1 MNLSRRVR
9 IAAMGIALAVTYAG
23 VLFVAN
29 RQLSRLLPEAIA
41 EAVGG
46 HDADRYAVQIGRV
59 RLSPTLRGLTV
70 EDLVVAFD
78 STAAE
83 AITEPALVRSAG
95 LGRVRLSGI
104 RLIPLLFGQGIFV
117 SSAEIDEPEI
127 VLDFSGSAVQGS
139 SVRDADSSET
149 VSPASEEFRP
159 PEASLRYFRI
169 RDGSVDLIRVTD
181 HGTLTSSLH
190 GLDLELTEIRIDEV
204 AFANPARALAN
215 SDVSIAFDSAR
226 YMFDDSLYVATA
238 TRFRANSR
246 DSLAE
251 IGAVQ
256 LTPTLGAAPFFDRLP
271 QRADRINLSAGPVR
285 IEGFDFA
292 GYVREDTVRIRLIDV
307 DSLDLHVYADIN
319 LEWGPRAR
327 PCRYHNGFAEIEF
340 PLRIDT
346 VRVEDALIR
355 YSELAKGSERPG
367 ELTLEELDG
376 TIVNLTNDPNAMTDE
391 TPAVASVTAKLFG
404 EAPMQATLA
413 YPLLAPTLDF
423 KVEASAGSMDM
434 VTANR
439 FGANVAGVEV
449 EQGQLDSLWLSAE
462 VEDGR
467 AEGRVLMRYRDLD
480 FRLIDKNSGKEMVW
494 HAVAGFAANLVVRS
508 NNPRRPDD
516 APREGTI
523 DYTCGDK
530 DIVFFEFFVHFLAN
544 GLKRIVIG

>member
-1 MNLSRRVR
+1 
-9 IAAMGIALAVTYAG
+9 
-23 VLFVAN
+23 
-29 RQLSRLLPEAIA
+29 
-41 EAVGG
+41 VGG

-59 RLSPTLRGLTV
+59 RLSPTLTGLTV
-70 EDLVVAFD
+70 EDLAVAFD
-78 STAAE
+78 SAATE
-83 AITEPALVRSAG
+83 AITEPAVVRSAS
-95 LGRVRLSGI
+95 LGRVRLSGV

-127 VLDFSGSAVQGS
+127 VLDFSESAVRGS
-139 SVRDADSSET
+139 SVPDAGSSET
-149 VSPASEEFRP
+149 VSPALEEPRP
-159 PEASLRYFRI
+159 PAASLRRFRI
-169 RDGSVDLIRVTD
+169 RDGSVDLTRVTD
-181 HGTLTSSLH
+181 HGTLTSFLH
-190 GLDLELTEIRIDEV
+190 GLDLELTEIKIDEV

-215 SDVSIAFDSAR
+215 SDVYISFDSAR

-238 TRFRANSR
+238 AQFRADSR

-251 IGAVQ
+251 IGALQ

-271 QRADRINLSAGPVR
+271 QRADRINLSAGPIR
-285 IEGFDFA
+285 LEGLDFP
-292 GYVREDTVRIRLIDV
+292 GYVREDSIRVRLIDV
-307 DSLDLHVYADIN
+307 DSLDLHVYSDIN
-319 LEWGPRAR
+319 LEWGPRAH

-346 VRVEDALIR
+346 VRVENALIR

-367 ELTLEELDG
+367 EFTLEELDG
-376 TIVNLTNDPNAMTDE
+376 TIVNLTNDPNAMTHE

-413 YPLLAPTLDF
+413 YPLLSPTLDF
-423 KVEASAGSMDM
+423 RVEASAGSMDM

-449 EQGQLDSLWLSAE
+449 EQGQLDSLWLGAE

-467 AEGRVLMRYRDLD
+467 AEGRVLMRYQDLD
-480 FRLIDKNSGKEMVW
+480 FRLIDKNSGKEMAW

-508 NNPRRPDD
+508 NNPGRPDD
-516 APREGTI
+516 APREGRI
-523 DYTCGDK
+523 EYSCGDK